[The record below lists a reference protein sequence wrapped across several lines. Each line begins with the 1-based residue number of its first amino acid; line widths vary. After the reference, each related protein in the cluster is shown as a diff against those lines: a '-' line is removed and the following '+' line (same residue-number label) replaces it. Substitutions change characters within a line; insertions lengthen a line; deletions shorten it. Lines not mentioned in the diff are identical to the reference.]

1 MEGKPDGRRSTP
13 EPPLLARSGGSL
25 AARQCVRCQGKTRRS
40 AAIAYTPPLTRP
52 YHGTCPPGMAAI
64 EV

>member
-40 AAIAYTPPLTRP
+40 AAIAYTAAPDPTLP
-52 YHGTCPPGMAAI
+52 WYLSAGHGRY
-64 EV
+64 